1 MSALSSPKL
10 PGDVEKTR
18 AREWEWDM
26 WDMDMARHAGCCS
39 CRAVCRLFTIQ
50 ERSRHF
56 TRPFTREEP
65 PANEELKRVPK
76 TEDGSSTRATT

>member
-26 WDMDMARHAGCCS
+26 WDMDMAKWLVMLDAARVARFVVYLQFKSAQGILQG
-39 CRAVCRLFTIQ
+39 RLQ
-50 ERSRHF
+50 ERSR
-56 TRPFTREEP
+56 RPT
-65 PANEELKRVPK
+65 K
-76 TEDGSSTRATT
+76 S

>member
-1 MSALSSPKL
+1 
-10 PGDVEKTR
+10 
-18 AREWEWDM
+18 
-26 WDMDMARHAGCCS
+26 MDGSLRMRS

-50 ERSRHF
+50 EHQGILQGRLQ
-56 TRPFTREEP
+56 EEP